1 MPRLILYLGV
11 RKVTDAPLAVA
22 PRPTLARVEAAWR
35 NLAAWFARVEAS
47 AWSAA
52 AAWCALVIALVN
64 FWFGVIRPWWRTRR
78 ASPAAQLDLL
88 NYPIA
93 NGMRE
98 EERVVV
104 TNHGPATM
112 RKVDVQ
118 VFDEG
123 DNSLAPDATALWPT
137 MPFEYLHVGQSL
149 YLKLERSAAHRRPT
163 RAKLAWR
170 DKRWREQS
178 RTIGLSYNRVV

>member
-1 MPRLILYLGV
+1 VLRGIRTKGKITLS
-11 RKVTDAPLAVA
+11 
-22 PRPTLARVEAAWR
+22 RPTLARVEAAWR

-47 AWSAA
+47 AWSAV
-52 AAWCALVIALVN
+52 AAWCALAIALVN
-64 FWFGVIRPWWRTRR
+64 LWFGVIRPWWRTKR

-88 NYPIA
+88 NYPTSS
-93 NGMRE
+93 RWQE

-118 VFDEG
+118 VFGEDG
-123 DNSLAPDATALWPT
+123 DSLAPGATALWPT

-149 YLKLERSAAHRRPT
+149 YLKLERSPGQLRPT

-170 DKRWREQS
+170 DKRLRGQS
-178 RTIGLSYNRVV
+178 ISIGLSYNRVV